1 MACIIRR
8 ARLGDEV
15 NLAYIQTESWKAAF
29 GKILPEDIIQKTT
42 EIEPAITMYQQLLH
56 KEVGKGYILEVDSN
70 PHCMAW
76 WDKSRE
82 DGMLDYAELIC
93 IHSP

>member
-42 EIEPAITMYQQLLH
+42 VYIVL
-56 KEVGKGYILEVDSN
+56 KKVGEKVMGL
-70 PHCMAW
+70 
-76 WDKSRE
+76 K
-82 DGMLDYAELIC
+82 
-93 IHSP
+93 

>member
-29 GKILPEDIIQKTT
+29 GKILPEDIIQKNYGNRTCHNNVSTATT
-42 EIEPAITMYQQLLH
+42 Q
-56 KEVGKGYILEVDSN
+56 GG
-70 PHCMAW
+70 W
-76 WDKSRE
+76 
-82 DGMLDYAELIC
+82 
-93 IHSP
+93 

>member
-15 NLAYIQTESWKAAF
+15 NLAYIQTESWEAAF

-42 EIEPAITMYQQLLH
+42 EIEPAITGLM
-56 KEVGKGYILEVDSN
+56 SN
-70 PHCMAW
+70 
-76 WDKSRE
+76 K
-82 DGMLDYAELIC
+82 
-93 IHSP
+93 